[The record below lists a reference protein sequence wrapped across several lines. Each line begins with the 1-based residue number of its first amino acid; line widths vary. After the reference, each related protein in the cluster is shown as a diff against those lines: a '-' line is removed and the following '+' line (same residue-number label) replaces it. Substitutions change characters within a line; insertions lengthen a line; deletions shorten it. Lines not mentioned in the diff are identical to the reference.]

1 MPTDSLER
9 APSSKWCPFAST
21 FGATTQAEGERTKG
35 CLKEGVRARMGVWD
49 DTLETTLFCQGL
61 IRKGFTFT
69 PPAFLLQRPPP
80 KETRTMCVHSTPVC
94 RGLRTK
100 RCMAL
105 DPKPPP
111 NVNTIAAM
119 ATIVDQTTL
128 PLIIHATTSTT
139 LHKMKLPPHTI
150 FG

>member
-1 MPTDSLER
+1 
-9 APSSKWCPFAST
+9 
-21 FGATTQAEGERTKG
+21 
-35 CLKEGVRARMGVWD
+35 
-49 DTLETTLFCQGL
+49 
-61 IRKGFTFT
+61 
-69 PPAFLLQRPPP
+69 
-80 KETRTMCVHSTPVC
+80 MCVHSTPVC

-100 RCMAL
+100 KCMTL
-105 DPKPPP
+105 DPP

-139 LHKMKLPPHTI
+139 LHKMKLPPHTV